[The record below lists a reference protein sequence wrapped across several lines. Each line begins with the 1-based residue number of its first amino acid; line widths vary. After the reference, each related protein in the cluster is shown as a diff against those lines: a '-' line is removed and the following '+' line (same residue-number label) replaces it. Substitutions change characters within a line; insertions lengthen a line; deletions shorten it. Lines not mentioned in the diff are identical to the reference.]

1 MKQLDVLFINPNSA
15 KETYQELSNEYSAIE
30 TPTWSLL
37 LAEACR
43 RKGFS
48 VQILDCDAERLT
60 KTGAVERIKN
70 ENRRWP
76 LL

>member
-15 KETYQELSNEYSAIE
+15 KETYQDLSHEYAAIE

-37 LAEACR
+37 LAKACR
-43 RKGFS
+43 SKGFS

-60 KTGAVERIKN
+60 KTGAVERIKI
-70 ENRRWP
+70 
-76 LL
+76 